1 MLENLYWYIKDNDNL
16 NDLAKLYL
24 VFRTISGIEARI
36 IIKIITIKHNTDF
49 QVGTP
54 IWIIA
59 SLVLFIITILYLGD
73 CSYIYKPLHFLYH
86 ISRLSSQMLK
96 HLPNRISLSLKAC
109 YNNI

>member
-1 MLENLYWYIKDNDNL
+1 MLENLYWYIKDNL

-24 VFRTISGIEARI
+24 VFRTIFGIQARI

-59 SLVLFIITILYLGD
+59 SLVLFIITFLYLGD
-73 CSYIYKPLHFLYH
+73 SSCIYKPLHSLYH

-96 HLPNRISLSLKAC
+96 HLPNISLSLKAC